1 MTKTIDQMKNCIR
14 YVIIYFLILLVIT
27 SCHKHNEQIENLII
41 NGSAELPRYDSTP
54 SGWVNIEGHWRS
66 VEGDSATHSYAY
78 AQNGEYHFFE
88 GQDLSGTLQ
97 QDINIDKYADG
108 IDAHNQQFI
117 FAGYVKSFLQNPPDQ
132 ATITI
137 TGLDNSK
144 SKQLYTFS
152 SDTIS
157 SVNNWQK
164 VTDTF
169 IAPASTRFIRVQLIA
184 NRRNGA
190 DNDGY
195 FDNIVLTAEPV
206 ESSMRFIFIAAF
218 IGFLVIVFIVIS
230 KIKKGKKLPLAK

>member
-1 MTKTIDQMKNCIR
+1 MKKFIPDI
-14 YVIIYFLILLVIT
+14 VIYSLMFLLFIT
-27 SCHKHNEQIENLII
+27 SCNKHNELFQNLII

-54 SGWVNIEGHWRS
+54 SGWVSIEGHWRS
-66 VEGDSATHSYAY
+66 VEGDSTTHTYAY
-78 AQNGEYHFFE
+78 AQNGKYHFFE

-108 IDAHNQQFI
+108 IDAHKQQFV
-117 FAGYVKSFLQNPPDQ
+117 FTGYVKSFLQDPPDQ

-137 TGLDNSK
+137 TGLDGSK
-144 SKQLYTFS
+144 SKQLYTFN

-169 IAPASTRFIRVQLIA
+169 VAPASTRFIRIQLIA

-195 FDNIVLTAEPV
+195 FDNMSLVALPV
-206 ESSMRFIFIAAF
+206 KSNFNIILIIIAT
-218 IGFLVIVFIVIS
+218 LVCLLIIFIVIWKRS
-230 KIKKGKKLPLAK
+230 KLPAAR

>member
-1 MTKTIDQMKNCIR
+1 MKKFIPDI
-14 YVIIYFLILLVIT
+14 VIYSLMFLLFIT
-27 SCHKHNEQIENLII
+27 SCNKHNELFQNLII

-54 SGWVNIEGHWRS
+54 SGWVSIEGHWRS
-66 VEGDSATHSYAY
+66 VEGDSTTHTYAY
-78 AQNGEYHFFE
+78 AQNGKYHFFE

-108 IDAHNQQFI
+108 IDAHKQQFV
-117 FAGYVKSFLQNPPDQ
+117 FTGYVKSFLQDPPDQ

-137 TGLDNSK
+137 TGLDGSK
-144 SKQLYTFS
+144 SKQLYTFN

-169 IAPASTRFIRVQLIA
+169 VAPASTRFIRIQLIA

-195 FDNIVLTAEPV
+195 FDNMSLVALPV
-206 ESSMRFIFIAAF
+206 KSNFNIILIIIATLACF
-218 IGFLVIVFIVIS
+218 AYYFYSNMEKKQIAGRKVI
-230 KIKKGKKLPLAK
+230 